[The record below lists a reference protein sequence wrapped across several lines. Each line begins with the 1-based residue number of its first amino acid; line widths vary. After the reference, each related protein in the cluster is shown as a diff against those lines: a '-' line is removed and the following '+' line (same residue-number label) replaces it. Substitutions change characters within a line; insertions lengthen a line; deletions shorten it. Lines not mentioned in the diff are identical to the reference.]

1 MKQRHGRSAVALAG
15 GLLLTLMF
23 TGACSGES
31 EGPGVA
37 NVGTKSS
44 AAPGSGG
51 DAGSGDPVAY
61 AKCMRS
67 NGLPN
72 FPDPDANGAIRI
84 TGGPDNQLN
93 PESAQFKK
101 AQQACKA
108 YEPKSGEGAP
118 QTDRNAAVAYAKC
131 MRDQGVTKFP
141 DPDPQGGIKL
151 NANEI
156 DQNSPQFKKA
166 ADACAKYQPGGPGAN
181 RSTTGNGNAGG

>member
-1 MKQRHGRSAVALAG
+1 MKQRHGGSAVKVAG
-15 GLLLTLMF
+15 GLLLLLMF
-23 TGACSGES
+23 TGACSGDS

-37 NVGTKSS
+37 NVGTQSS
-44 AAPGSGG
+44 ASSGNG
-51 DAGSGDPVAY
+51 GKAGSGDPVAY

-67 NGLPN
+67 HGLPN

-84 TGGPDNQLN
+84 TGGPGNELSPD
-93 PESAQFKK
+93 SAQFKA

-108 YEPKSGEGAP
+108 YQPTAGAGAP
-118 QTDRNAAVAYAKC
+118 KTDRNAAVEYAKC
-131 MRDQGVTKFP
+131 MREQGVTKFP

-151 NANEI
+151 NANEV

-166 ADACAKYQPGGPGAN
+166 ADACAKHQPGGPGAN